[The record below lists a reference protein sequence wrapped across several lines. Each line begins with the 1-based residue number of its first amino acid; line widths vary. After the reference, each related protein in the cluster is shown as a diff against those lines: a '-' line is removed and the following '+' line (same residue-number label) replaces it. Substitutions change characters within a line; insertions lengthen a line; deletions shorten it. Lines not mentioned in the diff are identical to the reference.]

1 MKPKTRAG
9 KQQTQVRQEQIAQ
22 AALALV
28 ASQGLKSLSVA
39 AVAGQ
44 VGLVPSAIYRHFRSK
59 GEVLN
64 AVLDLIRGR
73 LLSNVEAVRSET
85 EDALERIHRLLQRH
99 LQLVVAYRAIPRILF
114 SDEVY
119 SGHPEL
125 KANLYGMI
133 QGYLDQ
139 IGQIARE
146 GQKQNRIRPDIP
158 PETIAAMFMGLV
170 APSAFLWHL
179 SGGRFNVARH
189 AERAWKVFSAAI
201 QGSKSWSGAGRRRRR
216 SRPAAK

>member
-1 MKPKTRAG
+1 MRAG
-9 KQQTQVRQEQIAQ
+9 KQHTQVRREQIAQ
-22 AALALV
+22 AALLLV
-28 ASQGLKSLSVA
+28 ASQGLKGLSVA
-39 AVAGQ
+39 VVAGQ
-44 VGLVPSAIYRHFRSK
+44 VGLVPSAIYRHFKSK

-85 EDALERIHRLLQRH
+85 GDPLERIHRLLRRH

-125 KANLYGMI
+125 KAKLYGII

-139 IGQIARE
+139 IGMIARE
-146 GQKQNRIRPDIP
+146 GQKKNRIRPDIP
-158 PETIAAMFMGLV
+158 PETIAVMFMGLV

-179 SGGRFNVARH
+179 SDGGFNVTRH

-201 QGSKSWSGAGRRRRR
+201 RGSKKSVTAEGRTRRRA
-216 SRPAAK
+216 AAK

>member
-1 MKPKTRAG
+1 MRAE
-9 KQQTQVRQEQIAQ
+9 KQHTQVRQEQIAQ
-22 AALALV
+22 AALLLV
-28 ASQGLKSLSVA
+28 ASRGLRGLSVA

-44 VGLVPSAIYRHFRSK
+44 VGLVPSAIYRHYRSK

-73 LLSNVEAVRSET
+73 LLSNVEAVRAET
-85 EDALERIHRLLQRH
+85 EDPLERIHRLLQRH

-125 KANLYGMI
+125 KDKLYGII

-139 IGQIARE
+139 IGKIARE
-146 GQKQNRIRPDIP
+146 GQKQKRIRPEIA
-158 PETIAAMFMGLV
+158 PETIAVMFMGLV

-179 SGGRFNVARH
+179 SDGKFNVTRH

-201 QGSKSWSGAGRRRRR
+201 QGPKKSK
-216 SRPAAK
+216 AAK